1 MSRTGITTAARIG
14 LGSVFGYAGFVKIL
28 NPAAFY
34 RVVEA
39 YHLTGDRVSWG
50 LSHYLPWLELTTGA
64 VLILGAWKKQALE
77 IMGGL
82 LVMFIPALVLAWSR
96 GMDMS
101 CGCFG
106 NHPGPTAYLS
116 ALSRDLLLLAL
127 TVMLWRRE
135 RTPPPPKHAHT
146 ASDSSADLPCASS
159 AEG

>member
-1 MSRTGITTAARIG
+1 MSRTGITTAVRIG
-14 LGSVFGYAGFVKIL
+14 LGSVFCYAGFVKIL

-34 RVVEA
+34 RVIEA

-50 LSHYLPWLELTTGA
+50 LSHYLPWLELTTGTL
-64 VLILGAWKKQALE
+64 LISGAWKKQALE

-82 LVMFIPALVLAWSR
+82 LVMFIPALLLAWSR

-106 NHPGPTAYLS
+106 NHPAPTAYLS

-135 RTPPPPKHAHT
+135 RTPPPPKHAHST
-146 ASDSSADLPCASS
+146 SDSSADLPCASS